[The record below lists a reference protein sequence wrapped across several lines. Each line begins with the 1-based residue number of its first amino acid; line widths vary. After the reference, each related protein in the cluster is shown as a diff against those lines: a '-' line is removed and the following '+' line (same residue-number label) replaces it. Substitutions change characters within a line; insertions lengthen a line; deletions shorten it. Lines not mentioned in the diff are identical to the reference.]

1 MKDRLI
7 EAYGWYGIV
16 AILLAYALN
25 AFGLIPSDGLRY
37 SLLNL
42 TGSIGV
48 VAVSLKKRNSQ
59 PAALNAIWA
68 VVAAVAL
75 VRLFV

>member
-7 EAYGWYGIV
+7 EAYGWYGIA

-25 AFGLIPSDGLRY
+25 AFGLISAESVWY
-37 SLLNL
+37 VLLNL

-48 VAVSLKKRNSQ
+48 VAVSVRKRNSQ
-59 PAALNAIWA
+59 PAVLNAIWA
-68 VVAAVAL
+68 AVAL
-75 VRLFV
+75 VALLKLAF